1 MKIYLVRIRQIK
13 QIKLKLGMDYF
24 LSVVTKSFIIGTSLH
39 CGIASSKELQNS
51 CFSVI
56 LPVNTLRVDPV
67 SPEEVS
73 AG

>member
-1 MKIYLVRIRQIK
+1 MVRNRQIKQIK
-13 QIKLKLGMDYF
+13 QIKLKLGMDYY
-24 LSVVTKSFIIGTSLH
+24 LSIVTKSFVLGT
-39 CGIASSKELQNS
+39 CLQNS

-56 LPVNTLRVDPV
+56 LPVNTLRIYPV